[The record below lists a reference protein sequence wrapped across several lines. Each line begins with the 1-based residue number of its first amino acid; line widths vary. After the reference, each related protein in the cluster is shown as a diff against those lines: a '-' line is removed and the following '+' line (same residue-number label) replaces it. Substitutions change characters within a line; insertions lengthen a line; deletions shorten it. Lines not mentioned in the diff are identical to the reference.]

1 MPENELD
8 LMAEAEKIASW
19 LVAAEED
26 EDEQLD

>member
-1 MPENELD
+1 MPENEVD

-19 LVAAEED
+19 LVAIEED

>member
-1 MPENELD
+1 MPENEVD

-19 LVAAEED
+19 LVAEEED

>member
-1 MPENELD
+1 MPKNEID

-19 LVAAEED
+19 LVAVEED

>member
-1 MPENELD
+1 MPENEVD

-19 LVAAEED
+19 LIIAEED